1 MLSMM
6 LGLMSGGL
14 DGFRQTPLASPSEG
28 HDLDLQTKVGVFLGG
43 SGDAPW
49 VAQYKTSEVQSS
61 V

>member
-6 LGLMSGGL
+6 LGLMSRGL

-43 SGDAPW
+43 NGDAPW
-49 VAQYKTSEVQSS
+49 VAQ
-61 V
+61 